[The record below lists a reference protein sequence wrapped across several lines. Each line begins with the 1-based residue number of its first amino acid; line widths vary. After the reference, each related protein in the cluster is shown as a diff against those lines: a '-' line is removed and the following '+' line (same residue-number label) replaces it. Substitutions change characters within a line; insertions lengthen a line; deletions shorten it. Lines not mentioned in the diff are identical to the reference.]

1 MEKER
6 VAMQIKRYYEDPS
19 ALHIGTM
26 ENRAYYV
33 PDAPAEGKFP
43 AETVEE
49 SKKALLLS
57 GCNWSFR
64 YDSCPEDVPESFI
77 AESCEEDALGY
88 APIPVPGCWQ
98 NYGYDRHQ
106 YTNTRYPFPFDPPYV
121 PEENPCGSYRRWFE
135 LSKEQADSECFLNF
149 EGVDSCFYVW
159 VNGSFVGY
167 SQVSHST
174 SEFRVTEFV
183 RPGKNLL
190 SVLVLK
196 WCDGSYLEDQD
207 KFRMSGI
214 FRDVYLFFRPASHI
228 RDYFVHTPVSSF
240 AEDGLTGSA
249 SIQIDLSWYGEEGE
263 AQAVL
268 YAPSGEKLA
277 ETSGTQSLSFSLEKA
292 ELWNA
297 ERPSQYMVV
306 LSANGECI
314 RQMVG
319 IRQMEIR
326 DAVIYLNNKKIK
338 FKGVNRHDSDPKTG
352 FTISRQ
358 QLITDLTRM
367 KEHNVNAIRTSHY
380 PNAPWAAQLY
390 SKYGFYVIDE
400 ADLETHGCVDIYG
413 GGSEH
418 SYFQKFVEDHT
429 YGLIAHDPRFE
440 TAIVDRTQRNVTRDK
455 NNAAVVMWS
464 LGNESAYGPNLEKA
478 AAWAKAYDPS
488 RLLHYECSVYQMK
501 GYENDISNLDVHSRM
516 YAPVEA
522 IDYYFTDEFKKE
534 LHKPF
539 IQCEY
544 SHAMGNGPGDLE
556 AYYGRMQKYDG
567 YAGGFVWEWCDHA
580 IYAGITEEGKPIYRY
595 GGDSGEFPHDGNFCM
610 DGLVYPDRTPHTG
623 LLEFRNVMRPIRASL
638 VSAENGIVKAE
649 LKSQVDFLNAKDFV
663 SLRWEL
669 SAEGVRIG
677 EGTLDTPDLP
687 AKGAAELEIPCSLPE
702 DASLLTLRLLY
713 LQKENSALTP
723 AGMLL
728 GFDQLI
734 LKDVPVAAK
743 TASSSE
749 GASPCIRDCGASI
762 VVEGEKY
769 RYVFDKK
776 KGALS
781 AASVNNISLLDKPM
795 EWNIWRAPTDNDRNI
810 RREWQRA
817 GYDRSTVRV
826 YSVEAAPENGG
837 AVIRA
842 ELSIAALFIQ
852 RILTIS
858 AQWHIGA
865 DGSIRMEADA
875 KRDTALPFLPR
886 FGLRLFLPNT
896 FSQAEYLGYGPYES
910 YCDKHH
916 ASYLGRFENPVSR
929 MHEEYLMPQENSSH
943 FGCRWASLKDGAGDA
958 LKVESP
964 SPFSMNVSLY
974 TQEELTQKAQ
984 PYELIPCGSTVLCL
998 DSYMSGVGSN
1008 SCGPALMEEYRVD
1021 GETLHMD
1028 FTLSLQTEC
1037 KC

>member
-1 MEKER
+1 
-6 VAMQIKRYYEDPS
+6 MQIERYYEDPS

-26 ENRAYYV
+26 DNRAYYV
-33 PDAPAEGKFP
+33 PDASKECGFP
-43 AETVEE
+43 AETAEE
-49 SKKALLLS
+49 SQKALLLS
-57 GCNWSFR
+57 GCQWSFR

-77 AESCEEDALGY
+77 REDCCEESLGY
-88 APIPVPGCWQ
+88 APILVPGCWQ

-135 LSKEQADSECFLNF
+135 LTEEEAASESFLNF

-214 FRDVYLFFRPASHI
+214 FRDVYLLFRPQSHI

-240 AEDGLTGSA
+240 SEDGLTGSA
-249 SIQIDLSWYGEEGE
+249 SIQIDLSWFGQADE
-263 AQAVL
+263 AKAVL
-268 YAPSGEKLA
+268 YAPSGEKLS
-277 ETSGTQSLSFSLEKA
+277 ETSGSESLSFQLEKA

-297 ERPSQYMVV
+297 ERPAQYTVV
-306 LSANGECI
+306 LSANGESI

-319 IRQMEIR
+319 IRQIEIR

-338 FKGVNRHDSDPKTG
+338 FKGVNRHDSDPVTG
-352 FTISRQ
+352 FAISRE
-358 QLITDLTRM
+358 QLITDLRRM

-400 ADLETHGCVDIYG
+400 ADLETHGCVNIYG

-440 TAIVDRTQRNVTRDK
+440 EAIVDRTQRNVTRDK
-455 NNAAVVMWS
+455 NNASVVMWS

-488 RLLHYECSVYQMK
+488 RLIHYECSVYQMK
-501 GYENDISNLDVHSRM
+501 GYNNDISNLDVHSRM

-534 LHKPF
+534 LNKPF

-638 VSAENGIVKAE
+638 VSVSGKSVKA
-649 LKSQVDFLNAKDFV
+649 LLQSQVDFLNAREFV

-669 SAEGVRIG
+669 AAEGSVIA
-677 EGTLDTPDLP
+677 EGAVETPSLP
-687 AKGAAELEIPCSLPE
+687 AKGEAEIEIPCTLPE

-713 LQKENSALTP
+713 LQKEDAPLTP

-734 LKDVPVAAK
+734 LKDAAAAK
-743 TASSSE
+743 QASE
-749 GASPCIRDCGASI
+749 TETGCGAVAIRDCGASI
-762 VVEGEKY
+762 VVEGKAF
-769 RYVFDKK
+769 RHVFDKK
-776 KGALS
+776 KGVFS
-781 AASVNNISLLDKPM
+781 SVSVNNVSLLDKPM

-810 RREWQRA
+810 RHEWERA

-826 YSVEAAPENGG
+826 YSVETAPENGG
-837 AVIRA
+837 AVISA
-842 ELSIAALFIQ
+842 KLSISALFIQ

-858 AQWHIGA
+858 AQWHIA
-865 DGSIRMEADA
+865 QDGTIRIEAEA

-886 FGLRLFLPNT
+886 FGLRMFLPKA

-916 ASYLGRFENPVSR
+916 ASYLGRFESPVSR
-929 MHEEYLMPQENSSH
+929 MHEDYLMPQENSSH
-943 FGCRWASLKDGAGDA
+943 FGCRWAALQSETGDTFKA
-958 LKVESP
+958 ESP
-964 SPFSMNVSLY
+964 IPFSMNVSLY
-974 TQEELTQKAQ
+974 TQEELAEKAH
-984 PYELIPCGSTVLCL
+984 PYELAPCGSTVLCL
-998 DSYMSGVGSN
+998 DSHMSGVGSN
-1008 SCGPALMEEYRVD
+1008 SCGPVLMEEYRVD
-1021 GETLHMD
+1021 GEILKMD
-1028 FTLSLQTEC
+1028 FTLSL
-1037 KC
+1037 KAGK